1 MPPSCPSTLTVL
13 SLVLS
18 CGNPGAPE
26 PPRPVHV
33 TVVVILATDR
43 NATVDPRLK
52 DLAEELRQNLDPSL
66 TGLRVV
72 GCPCKSLPP
81 GASADFALPCGQ
93 TVRVTIEEGV
103 DAENRVRVRVSP
115 PLMGDVK
122 YTAACGGFLPIVTR
136 YRTKDDERLI
146 LAVRVQP
153 CTKGK

>member
-1 MPPSCPSTLTVL
+1 MPPCSPSTLTVL
-13 SLVLS
+13 LLLPC

-33 TVVVILATDR
+33 TVVVILATDKDDK
-43 NATVDPRLK
+43 VDPRLK

-81 GASADFALPCGQ
+81 GGSADFTLPCGQ
-93 TVRVTIEEGV
+93 TVRVAIEEGV
-103 DAENRVRVRVSP
+103 GPDNRVRVRVSP
-115 PLMGDVK
+115 PLIGEVT

-136 YRTKDDERLI
+136 CRTENGEL
-146 LAVRVQP
+146 LVLLVRVQP
-153 CTKGK
+153 CNKGK